1 MITRSRIRYDVDQT
15 PRSGRKFF
23 KIELEQ
29 RRAVILIFLRLS
41 MVYSIK
47 YIRSSTT
54 FQNVKHLMIMK
65 DKVLGWDMILI
76 QFMVRLP

>member
-1 MITRSRIRYDVDQT
+1 MITRNRICYDVDQT
-15 PRSGRKFF
+15 PRIGRKFF
-23 KIELEQ
+23 KIELEP

-41 MVYSIK
+41 LVYSIK

>member
-1 MITRSRIRYDVDQT
+1 MITRNRIRYVVDQT
-15 PRSGRKFF
+15 PRIGRKFF
-23 KIELEQ
+23 KIELAQ

-41 MVYSIK
+41 LVYSIK

-65 DKVLGWDMILI
+65 DKVLGWDMVLI
-76 QFMVRLP
+76 QLMVGLP

>member
-1 MITRSRIRYDVDQT
+1 MNRIRYDVDQT
-15 PRSGRKFF
+15 QRIGRKFF

-41 MVYSIK
+41 LVYSIK

-54 FQNVKHLMIMK
+54 FQNVKHLMIMNI
-65 DKVLGWDMILI
+65 KVLGWDVVLI

>member
-1 MITRSRIRYDVDQT
+1 MNRIRYDVDQT
-15 PRSGRKFF
+15 QRIGRKFF

-29 RRAVILIFLRLS
+29 RRAVILTFLRLS
-41 MVYSIK
+41 LVYSIK

-54 FQNVKHLMIMK
+54 FQNVKHLVIMK